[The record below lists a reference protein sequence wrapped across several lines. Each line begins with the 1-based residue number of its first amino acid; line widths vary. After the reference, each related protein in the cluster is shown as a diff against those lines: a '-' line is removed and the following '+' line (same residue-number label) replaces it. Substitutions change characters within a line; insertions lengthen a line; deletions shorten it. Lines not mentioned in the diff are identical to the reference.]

1 MGTEAL
7 FLFQKLGEDANDGK
21 TLDEIF
27 DDEFQQER
35 GRQVWI
41 KVGLTKPNDVVETL
55 TADCEEVGKSSK

>member
-27 DDEFQQER
+27 DDEFQRER

-41 KVGLTKPNDVVETL
+41 KVGLTKPDDVVETL
-55 TADCEEVGKSSK
+55 TAGCEEVGKSSK